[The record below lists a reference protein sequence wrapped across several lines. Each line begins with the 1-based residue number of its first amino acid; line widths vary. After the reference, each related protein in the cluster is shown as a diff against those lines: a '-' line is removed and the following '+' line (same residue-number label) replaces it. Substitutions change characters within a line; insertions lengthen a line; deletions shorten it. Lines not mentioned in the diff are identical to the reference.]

1 MVKAAF
7 CYIKSTQTRHKVI
20 ANEEAEEDEIV
31 NDALDIE
38 SEAQPA
44 V

>member
-1 MVKAAF
+1 MVQAAF
-7 CYIKSTQTRHKVI
+7 SYIKSTQTRHKVI

-31 NDALDIE
+31 DNALNVE

>member
-1 MVKAAF
+1 MVQAAF
-7 CYIKSTQTRHKVI
+7 SNIKCTQTRHKVI
-20 ANEEAEEDEIV
+20 AYEEAEEDEIV
-31 NDALDIE
+31 DNALDIE

>member
-1 MVKAAF
+1 MVQAAF
-7 CYIKSTQTRHKVI
+7 RNIKSTQTRHKVI
-20 ANEEAEEDEIV
+20 AYEEAEEDEIV
-31 NDALDIE
+31 DDALDIE